1 MFYEN
6 LIKLREK
13 YRLSQEDV
21 AEQIDVSR
29 QTVAKWEA
37 GTTMPDLLKC
47 EALAKLYDVSID
59 DLLHYSE
66 SNQGI
71 PIPTKG
77 KHVFGTVTMG
87 EKGQIVIPKKCRD
100 VFGLRPG
107 DDLIILGDEKQGI
120 GIMKAEVLLDI
131 FTRLKGEDDDEG

>member
-1 MFYEN
+1 MICEN

-13 YRLSQEDV
+13 HRLSQEEV
-21 AEQIDVSR
+21 AERIDVSR

-66 SNQGI
+66 NSEGL
-71 PIPTKG
+71 PIPSKG
-77 KHVFGTVTMG
+77 KYVFGTVTMG
-87 EKGQIVIPKKCRD
+87 DKGQIVIPKKCRD
-100 VFGLRPG
+100 IFGLKPG
-107 DDLIILGDEKQGI
+107 DDLIVLGDEKQGI

-131 FTRLKGEDDDEG
+131 FTRMNGEADDEG